1 MSMQTAGEALLVADI
16 GGTNARFALALESDA
31 QIELADVQ
39 ELHTADF
46 ASLADAVRHYL
57 AGIGRGAPRRA
68 VLAVAAPV
76 AGDEII
82 ITNNPWRFSIP
93 QLRQQL
99 QLSQLRLIN
108 DFAAVAYAVTR
119 LQPQHL
125 LPLGAVPTPPAR
137 EGEARY
143 AVLGPGTGLGVAHL
157 LRREQRAIVIE
168 TEGGHVGFAPGS
180 AEEREVLRVLLDEF
194 PRVSWERLLSGPG
207 LVNLYR
213 ALAVTRGLNAQV
225 LQPAE
230 ITQRASA
237 GSDVLALHTV
247 ELFCALLG
255 AFAGDV
261 VLGSGAWDGVYLAG
275 GVTPRLLPWLQQES
289 FRNRFEAKG
298 RFTALL
304 SRVPTQLITHPHTGL
319 LGAAAAA

>member
-1 MSMQTAGEALLVADI
+1 MNPQRANPDLLVADI
-16 GGTNARFALALESDA
+16 GGTNARFALAREA
-31 QIELADVQ
+31 GTQIELEAVQ

-46 ASLADAVRHYL
+46 ASLADALRHYL
-57 AGIGRGAPRRA
+57 AGIGRAAPTRA

-76 AGDEII
+76 AGDEVV

-99 QLSQLRLIN
+99 QLAQLRLIN

-119 LQPQHL
+119 LPPQHL
-125 LPLGAVPTPPAR
+125 LTLGEVAAPLVRGA
-137 EGEARY
+137 EARY

-157 LRREQRAIVIE
+157 LLRQHQAIVIE

-213 ALAVTRGLNAQV
+213 ALATTRGVTAQV

-230 ITQRASA
+230 ITQRAA
-237 GSDVLALHTV
+237 GGSDALALHTV

-275 GVTPRLLPWLQQES
+275 GVTPRLLPWLQQEA

-298 RFTALL
+298 RFSALL